1 MKNLLYGLVVLAV
14 IASCTNSQDVSTNEW
29 SAIQYFYNSGPLP
42 PPYHYSYEITVNN
55 NGESALNYR
64 LGYDEQRA
72 PINYT
77 FNITKENLKRL
88 SEKIRTSQIATGKI
102 EAVPENQH
110 PIGGSLER
118 IRLIITKADP
128 DLDQPPKAIES
139 PYFPTE
145 KYKKNLEELYSF
157 INKLVP
163 DSIWSDI
170 KAKKTEFESQNK
182 DG

>member
-1 MKNLLYGLVVLAV
+1 MLAV

>member
-1 MKNLLYGLVVLAV
+1 MKNLLYGLIMLTV

-42 PPYHYSYEITVNN
+42 PPYHYSFDININN
-55 NGESALNYR
+55 NGESSLNYR
-64 LGYDEQRA
+64 LGYDEQKP

-77 FNITKENLKRL
+77 FNITKENLKLL
-88 SEKIRTSQIATGKI
+88 SGKIKASELASGKI

-110 PIGGSLER
+110 PVGGSLER
-118 IRLIITKADP
+118 VRLVITKAEP
-128 DLDQPPKAIES
+128 DLDQPPKAFES

-163 DSIWSDI
+163 DSVWSDV
-170 KAKKTEFESQNK
+170 KAKKSEYESKNK
-182 DG
+182 N